1 MALDDETWEASEA
14 YLARFGVRPSLPVG
28 IAEREVARVWREAV
42 ASGVP
47 LGEDFDWWKD
57 LPEGAVT

>member
-1 MALDDETWEASEA
+1 MDEDTWAASEE
-14 YLARFGVRPSLPVG
+14 YFGRFGVRPPVPVG
-28 IAEREVARVWREAV
+28 IAEREMARVWREAV
-42 ASGVP
+42 AAGAP